1 MKAVVMAGG
10 EGSRLRPLT
19 VDRPKPMVH
28 IANAPVME
36 HIVRLLQ
43 RHGIR
48 DIVVTVQYLSGVIQ
62 DYFREGQDLDA
73 RIRYSLEEIPLGT
86 AGSVRAAEAYLD
98 EPFLVIS
105 GDALT
110 DFDLTAL
117 IEFHEKSGAA
127 ATLTL
132 HRVRNPLEY
141 GVVITDDSGRI
152 LRFQEKPRWDE
163 VLGDTVNTGIYMID
177 PSIFDLIPKDRPFD
191 FSNDV
196 FPEMLRLGLPLYG
209 FVAEGYWTDVGTVD
223 EYRRANSDAVNGKAG
238 IDLPQPQGGLMPGE
252 GAEIHPDA
260 KLFGNILVGRNCQI
274 GEGAVINGPTV
285 VGDYVVIDS
294 AARIDQSVLLANSY
308 VGRKA
313 SLRSCVVGRQST
325 VHEGARIEEAA
336 LLGDNCIVGRD
347 STVRAAVKIWPNKRI
362 DDGTV
367 VTETLIHGSQARRSP
382 FGRSGITGLANIE
395 MTPEFAARVGA
406 AVGSVLKPTDRVVAN
421 RDPSRAARMIK
432 RALMAGLTSTGVTVL
447 DIGALPTPAARFRA
461 GMGDV
466 DAAVHVRSSP
476 HEASSVDIK
485 LLGADGSD
493 LEGKAERS
501 IDSIMARED
510 FRRVPIDQIG
520 EISVVD
526 VHSDYTNILAGALD
540 VEAVRRSAPAL
551 VIDYAGGAAEAI
563 LPAILN
569 QSDCSHVAV
578 SGSGRHRD
586 DLSTLSRI
594 TAAVGADM
602 GVHIDTDGASIEVV
616 DGSGKALGPNEL
628 TGVLLALQL
637 VSNPG
642 ATFCIPGRTPAAL
655 GRHLVSLGANLVWT
669 SGQPQSIMLESRRH
683 RAAVGTDAMG
693 AFCFPSVH
701 TGFDGLLTTLK
712 LAEALAKS
720 ELSLAD
726 LARSLPKMWQ
736 VELQVPCLWEKR
748 AAVMQVLNDPG
759 RPRLPEFGE
768 GLIFGGPTA
777 KSRTV
782 LLPLR
787 DKPSIAILS
796 EAEDA
801 ISAERNAAEW
811 EATILTAQK

>member
-1 MKAVVMAGG
+1 MAGG

-36 HIVRLLQ
+36 HIIRLLQ

-48 DIVVTVQYLSGVIQ
+48 DVVVTVQYLSGVIQ
-62 DYFREGQDLDA
+62 EYFREGQDLDA

-86 AGSVRAAEAYLD
+86 AGSVKATQDYLD

-117 IEFHEKSGAA
+117 VDFHNKSRAA

-132 HRVRNPLEY
+132 HRVPNPLEY
-141 GVVITDDSGRI
+141 GVVITGEAGRI

-163 VLGDTVNTGIYMID
+163 VLGNTVNTGIYMID
-177 PSIFDLIPKDRPFD
+177 PSIFDLIPKGRPFD

-196 FPEMLRLGLPLYG
+196 FPEMLRRGLPLYG
-209 FVAEGYWTDVGTVD
+209 FVADGYWTDVGTVD

-238 IDLPQPQGGLMPGE
+238 IDLPHPDGGLMLGE
-252 GAEIHPDA
+252 GAEIHPEA
-260 KLFGNILVGRNCQI
+260 RLFGNILLGRNCQI
-274 GEGAVINGPTV
+274 REGAVINGPTAI
-285 VGDYVVIDS
+285 GDYTVIEA

-313 SLRSCVVGRQST
+313 NLLSCVVGRQST

-336 LLGDNCIVGRD
+336 MLGDNCIVGRD
-347 STVRAAVKIWPNKRI
+347 STVRPAVKIWPNKRI

-367 VTETLIHGSQARRSP
+367 VTQTLVYGSQARRSP

-447 DIGALPTPAARFRA
+447 DIGASPTPAARFRA

-466 DAAVHVRSSP
+466 DAGVHVRSSP
-476 HEASSVDIK
+476 DEASSVDIK

-493 LEGKAERS
+493 LGGGVERS

-520 EISVVD
+520 EIAVVD
-526 VHSDYTNILAGALD
+526 VHSDYADALASALD
-540 VEAVRRSAPAL
+540 VEALRRGAPAL

-563 LPAILN
+563 LPAVLN
-569 QSDCSHVAV
+569 RSGCSHVAV
-578 SGSGRHRD
+578 SGSGRHRG

-594 TAAVGADM
+594 TATVGADM
-602 GVHIDTDGASIEVV
+602 GVRMDTDGASIEVV
-616 DGSGKALGPNEL
+616 DGSGQALSSSEL
-628 TGVLLALQL
+628 TGALLALQL
-637 VSNPG
+637 QGNPG
-642 ATFCIPGRTPAAL
+642 ATFCIPDRTPAVLA
-655 GRHLVSLGANLVWT
+655 RHLESLGANLVWT
-669 SGQPQSIMLESRRH
+669 GGQPQSIMLESRRCG
-683 RAAVGTDAMG
+683 AAVGTDAMG
-693 AFCFPSVH
+693 AFCFPGVH
-701 TGFDGLLTTLK
+701 VGFDGPLAVLK

-720 ELSLAD
+720 ESSLAD
-726 LARSLPKMWQ
+726 LVRSLPKIWQ

-759 RPRLPEFGE
+759 RPRLREFGD
-768 GLIFGGPTA
+768 GLVFGGPTA
-777 KSRTV
+777 ESRTV

-787 DKPSIAILS
+787 DKPSIAVLS

-801 ISAERNAAEW
+801 VSAERNAAEW
-811 EATILTAQK
+811 EATILAAQT

>member
-1 MKAVVMAGG
+1 MAGG

-36 HIVRLLQ
+36 HIIRLLQ

-48 DIVVTVQYLSGVIQ
+48 DVVVTVQYLSGVIQ
-62 DYFREGQDLDA
+62 EYFREGQDLDA

-86 AGSVRAAEAYLD
+86 AGSVKATQDYLD

-117 IEFHEKSGAA
+117 VDFHNKSRAA

-132 HRVRNPLEY
+132 HRVPNPLEY
-141 GVVITDDSGRI
+141 GVVITGEAGRI

-163 VLGDTVNTGIYMID
+163 VLGNTVNTGIYMID
-177 PSIFDLIPKDRPFD
+177 PSIFDLIPKGRPFD

-196 FPEMLRLGLPLYG
+196 FPEMLRRGLPLYG
-209 FVAEGYWTDVGTVD
+209 FVADGYWTDVGTVD

-238 IDLPQPQGGLMPGE
+238 IDLPHPDGGLMLGE
-252 GAEIHPDA
+252 GAEIHPEA
-260 KLFGNILVGRNCQI
+260 RLFGNILLGRNCQI
-274 GEGAVINGPTV
+274 REGAVINGPTAI
-285 VGDYVVIDS
+285 GDYTVIEA

-313 SLRSCVVGRQST
+313 NLLSCVVGRQST

-336 LLGDNCIVGRD
+336 MLGDNCIVGRD
-347 STVRAAVKIWPNKRI
+347 STVRPAVKIWPNKRI

-367 VTETLIHGSQARRSP
+367 VTQTLVYGSQARRSP

-447 DIGALPTPAARFRA
+447 DIGASPTPAARFRA

-466 DAAVHVRSSP
+466 DAGVHVRSSP
-476 HEASSVDIK
+476 DEASSVDIK

-493 LEGKAERS
+493 LGGGVERS

-520 EISVVD
+520 EIAVVD
-526 VHSDYTNILAGALD
+526 VHSDYADALASALD
-540 VEAVRRSAPAL
+540 VEALRRGAPAL

-563 LPAILN
+563 LPAVLN
-569 QSDCSHVAV
+569 RSGCSHVAV
-578 SGSGRHRD
+578 SGSGRHRG

-594 TAAVGADM
+594 TATVGADM
-602 GVHIDTDGASIEVV
+602 GVRMDTDGASIEVV
-616 DGSGKALGPNEL
+616 DGSGQALSLSEL
-628 TGVLLALQL
+628 TGALLALQL
-637 VSNPG
+637 QGNPG
-642 ATFCIPGRTPAAL
+642 ATFCIPDRTPAVLA
-655 GRHLVSLGANLVWT
+655 RHLESLGANLVWT
-669 SGQPQSIMLESRRH
+669 GGQPQSIMLESRRCG
-683 RAAVGTDAMG
+683 AAVGTDAMG
-693 AFCFPSVH
+693 AFCFPGVH
-701 TGFDGLLTTLK
+701 VGFDGPLAVLK

-720 ELSLAD
+720 ESSLAD
-726 LARSLPKMWQ
+726 LVRSLPKIWQ

-759 RPRLPEFGE
+759 RPRLREFGD
-768 GLIFGGPTA
+768 GLVFGGPTA
-777 KSRTV
+777 ESRTV

-787 DKPSIAILS
+787 DKPAIAVLS

-801 ISAERNAAEW
+801 VSAERNAAEW
-811 EATILTAQK
+811 EATILAAQT

>member
-1 MKAVVMAGG
+1 MAGG

-19 VDRPKPMVH
+19 VDRPKPMVP

-48 DIVVTVQYLSGVIQ
+48 DVVVTVQHLSGVIQ

-73 RIRYSLEEIPLGT
+73 RIHYSLEEIPLGT
-86 AGSVRAAEAYLD
+86 AGSVKAAEYYLD

-117 IEFHEKSGAA
+117 VDFHKESGAA

-132 HRVRNPLEY
+132 HRVPNPLEY
-141 GVVITDDSGRI
+141 GVVIADEAGRI

-163 VLGDTVNTGIYMID
+163 VLGNTVNTGIYVID
-177 PSIFDLIPKDRPFD
+177 PSIFDLIPNGRPFD

-196 FPEMLRLGLPLYG
+196 FPEMLRRRLPLYG
-209 FVAEGYWTDVGTVD
+209 FVADGYWTDVGTAD

-238 IDLPQPQGGLMPGE
+238 IDLPHPEGGLMLGE
-252 GAEIHPDA
+252 GAEIHPEA
-260 KLFGNILVGRNCQI
+260 RLFGNVLLGRNCQI
-274 GEGAVINGPTV
+274 GEGVVVNGPTAI
-285 VGDYVVIDS
+285 GDYAVVEA

-313 SLRSCVVGRQST
+313 NLLSCVVGRQST

-336 LLGDNCIVGRD
+336 VLGDNCIVGKGA
-347 STVRAAVKIWPNKRI
+347 TVRSGVKIWPNKRV
-362 DDGTV
+362 DDGAV
-367 VTETLIHGSQARRSP
+367 VTETLVHGSQARRSP

-432 RALMAGLTSTGVTVL
+432 RALMSGLTSSGVTVL
-447 DIGALPTPAARFRA
+447 DIGASPIPAARFRA

-466 DAAVHVRSSP
+466 DAGVHVRSSP
-476 HEASSVDIK
+476 DEASSVDIK
-485 LLGADGSD
+485 LLGGDGSD
-493 LEGKAERS
+493 LGGDVERS

-520 EISVVD
+520 EIAVVD
-526 VHSDYTNILAGALD
+526 VHSDYAHALAGALD
-540 VEAVRRSAPAL
+540 VKALRRGAPAL

-569 QSDCSHVAV
+569 RFGCSHVAV
-578 SGSGRHRD
+578 SGSGRHRG

-594 TAAVGADM
+594 TATVGADM
-602 GVHIDTDGASIEVV
+602 GVRIDTDGASIEVV
-616 DGSGKALGPNEL
+616 DGSGEALSSNEL
-628 TGVLLALQL
+628 TGSLLALQL
-637 VSNPG
+637 QNSPG
-642 ATFCIPGRTPAAL
+642 ATFCIPDRTPAVLA
-655 GRHLVSLGANLVWT
+655 RHLESLGANLVWA
-669 SGQPQSIMLESRRH
+669 SGQPQSIVLESRRCG
-683 RAAVGTDAMG
+683 ASVGTDAMG
-693 AFCFPSVH
+693 AFCFPGVH
-701 TGFDGLLTTLK
+701 VGFDGLLATLK
-712 LAEALAKS
+712 LAEALARS
-720 ELSLAD
+720 ESSLAD
-726 LARSLPKMWQ
+726 LARSLPTIRQ

-759 RPRLPEFGE
+759 RPRLREFGH
-768 GLIFGGPTA
+768 GLVFGGSTA
-777 KSRTV
+777 ESKTV

-787 DKPSIAILS
+787 DKPSIAVLS

-801 ISAERNAAEW
+801 VSAERNAAEW
-811 EATILTAQK
+811 EATILAAQT